1 MSHVRRLE
9 KKGHFF
15 FSFDFVFLFLEKTVT
30 KRPSEMLP
38 PHPANKQ
45 PELFVLLLFSLF

>member
-1 MSHVRRLE
+1 MPDAW
-9 KKGHFF
+9 KKRGIFF

-30 KRPSEMLP
+30 KRLNEMLP